1 MRGGVRDR
9 SWLYLP
15 YGIYLLF
22 VGAFGLYLLADL
34 VHTFLLPEESFLLLT
49 VLILLLVLYSRRA
62 GLEGRGRT
70 FEVLFWPMLLLLII
84 LLALGASSLRGMN
97 LFPLQLSK
105 KGFAFL
111 GWYPAFLVFSSCQFV
126 FFMGD
131 GLEDGVDQKAQ
142 WKGTCEMIWLISPC
156 PLPDL

>member
-1 MRGGVRDR
+1 
-9 SWLYLP
+9 
-15 YGIYLLF
+15 
-22 VGAFGLYLLADL
+22 
-34 VHTFLLPEESFLLLT
+34 
-49 VLILLLVLYSRRA
+49 
-62 GLEGRGRT
+62 
-70 FEVLFWPMLLLLII
+70 MLLLLII

-97 LFPLQLSK
+97 LFPLQFSK

-142 WKGTCEMIWLISPC
+142 WKGTCEMIWLSA
-156 PLPDL
+156 LDLMSFPAVFCGGRKPWWQACVSRG